1 MNKIY
6 KIIWNSVKRQ
16 WIVTSELANRGK
28 TKSLKLIAVATLT
41 SLSAYSMAT
50 CNISNSQVSVDNS
63 GNTACS
69 IQSGTYER
77 GSATNDVITVKDK
90 GIAVVNGNLQVKN
103 TGQYHA
109 IVVGTPYSN
118 RDGGQLTINGDLNI
132 DSDARINVDDNR
144 TNARPSGLLIGDLS
158 QVTIKGNVNIVHME
172 NEEGGGVGKKYASG
186 APIRVW
192 NKIAGNSSL
201 IVEGETRLKSNG
213 DGIRNGEE
221 HNTLS
226 QMKGGNLTFN
236 KKVDIDVVF
245 VGLKNNAGKVTFK
258 DDTNIFAADGI
269 SIVQTHANGKI
280 LAEKDLTLTSR
291 GVHNAIDIYGG
302 KIDAQK
308 KTTIST
314 EGSGTTHGVTSS
326 AVFITDGE
334 ITFGEELIA
343 TTNGTSTAIN
353 LFGNG
358 DVFQLEGGTIHLA
371 QKNTLTAENNGHG
384 IFMTDGE
391 VTSNN
396 VNSLDIKVNKGKA
409 IFVKGGDLSIK
420 NTTISK
426 VDSGQAIELAGGRF
440 STHGYLQFEQSSA
453 DTAAIHSTVVSN
465 QTAEF
470 INTGSLN
477 ISNLSD
483 MTDIINHEG
492 SGTLD
497 VYNSGNLI
505 TTKGKALANTSN
517 GSIIALNEGGVISGQ
532 IDAGNG
538 IINLENLNYGSYIG
552 RWENTGKSILNNLTN
567 EGIIEF
573 KHHPA
578 VTRASN
584 NFDTIEVKGDY
595 IGRNNATLKM
605 HTVWNHPGD
614 IDGTNSYSD
623 QFIIQGTA
631 SGQTT
636 VIPVAADGTENKID
650 GDVQQL
656 KTQINTIPVVKVGHS
671 GTDRAFI
678 GTAHTTG
685 VAEVQLAKRTT
696 AGADEYFWSITASND
711 DGGGSGGGTDG
722 GTDGGGSGGGTG
734 GGNSGKNKGTLIYAD
749 AVAGYTLMPR
759 VNLEQGFASLGTLRE
774 RRGNMTCADCS
785 ISGNRHTWA
794 RAFGKHQKQDG
805 KLRLNL
811 DTDIYGLQIG
821 HDFWAKQT
829 ANNGLN
835 MLGAYLAYSHA
846 ATDFS
851 DQYRARNGLIIA
863 DKKTGEGKSDSISLG
878 LTNTYYGA
886 NGSYLD
892 LVGQLSYL
900 HNKYSARSGKN
911 PDSQDGWGVAVS
923 AEVGRTLPLRQSNWS
938 VTPQAQLVYQLVDL
952 DSFNDG
958 IRHVDQNNQDALRGR
973 VGLRLEYNAAG
984 QAGQAASFYTV
995 GNIWHDFINP
1005 SHVSIG
1011 RDSIRE
1017 KFNTTWGEI
1026 GVGLQLPLARNSQ
1039 LYGDVRYEHNFGSS
1053 KHQSFRGNI
1062 GLKVNW

>member
-6 KIIWNSVKRQ
+6 KIIWDSVKRQ

-28 TKSLKLIAVATLT
+28 TKSIKLIAVVTLT

-50 CNISNSQVSVDNS
+50 CNLSNSQVSVDNS
-63 GNTACS
+63 NNIACS
-69 IQSGTYER
+69 IPSGTYDR
-77 GSATNDVITVKDK
+77 GSATNDVITIKDK
-90 GIAVVNGNLQVKN
+90 GIATVDGNLQVNN

-109 IVVGTPYSN
+109 IVVGTPYST

-192 NKIAGNSSL
+192 NRIAGNSSL
-201 IVEGETRLKSNG
+201 IVEGETHLKSNG

-221 HNTLS
+221 QNSLP

-245 VGLKNNAGKVTFK
+245 VGLKNNAGTVTFK

-269 SIVQTHANGKI
+269 SIIQTHAKGKI

-291 GVHNAIDIYGG
+291 GNHNAIDLFGG
-302 KIDAQK
+302 TLEAE
-308 KTTIST
+308 KTTRIFT
-314 EGSGTTHGVTSS
+314 QGQGDIVGVENATSS
-326 AVFITDGE
+326 AIYITDGN
-334 ITFGEELIA
+334 IKFGEELIA
-343 TTNGTSTAIN
+343 TTNGVDRHNNHHGT
-353 LFGNG
+353 G
-358 DVFQLEGGTIHLA
+358 DVFKLAGGSIHLA
-371 QKNTLTAENNGHG
+371 QKNTLTALNDGHG

-440 STHGYLQFEQSSA
+440 STHGYLKFEQSSA

-497 VYNSGNLI
+497 VYNSGHLI
-505 TTKGKALANTSN
+505 TTKGNALANTST
-517 GSIIALNEGGVISGQ
+517 GTIIALNEGGVISGQ
-532 IDAGNG
+532 IDAGDG
-538 IINLENLNYGSYIG
+538 IIDLENLNYGSYIG

-573 KHHPA
+573 KHNPA
-578 VTRASN
+578 VTRGSSDFN
-584 NFDTIEVKGDY
+584 TIEVKGDY

-605 HTVWNHPGD
+605 HTVWNHPGN
-614 IDGTNSYSD
+614 IDGTNSNSD
-623 QFIIQGTA
+623 KLIIQGTA

-650 GDVQQL
+650 GDVQRL

-671 GTDRAFI
+671 GADRAFI

-685 VAEVQLAKRTT
+685 VADIQLAKRTT
-696 AGADEYFWSITASND
+696 TSGDEYFWTITASND
-711 DGGGSGGGTDG
+711 DDGDGGGGGTDEG
-722 GTDGGGSGGGTG
+722 K
-734 GGNSGKNKGTLIYAD
+734 SGKNKGTLIYAD
-749 AVAGYTLMPR
+749 AVAGYTVMPR

-785 ISGNRHTWA
+785 ASGNRHTWA

-811 DTDIYGLQIG
+811 DTDIYGVQIG

-846 ATDFS
+846 TTDFS
-851 DQYRARNGLIIA
+851 DQYRARNGLIIS

-911 PDSQDGWGVAVS
+911 PDSQDGWGAAVS

>member
-6 KIIWNSVKRQ
+6 KIIWDSVKRQ

-28 TKSLKLIAVATLT
+28 TKSIKLIAVVTLT

-50 CNISNSQVSVDNS
+50 CNINNSQVSVDNS

-69 IQSGTYER
+69 IPFGTYNR

-90 GIAVVNGNLQVKN
+90 GIATVNGNLKVKN

-109 IVVGTPYSN
+109 IVVGTPYST

-132 DSDARINVDDNR
+132 DSDARLNTDESKTEER
-144 TNARPSGLLIGDLS
+144 SSGLLIGDRS
-158 QVTIKGNVNIVHME
+158 QVTINGNVNIVHMD
-172 NEEGGGVGKKYASG
+172 NEEGGGVGHKYKSG
-186 APIRVW
+186 APIRIW

-201 IVEGETRLKSNG
+201 TVEGETHLKSNG

-221 HNTLS
+221 KDEFSEN
-226 QMKGGNLTFN
+226 KGGNLTFN
-236 KKVDIDVVF
+236 QKVNIDVRF
-245 VGLKNNAGKVTFK
+245 VGLKNNAGVVKFK
-258 DDTNIFAADGI
+258 DDTNISASEGI
-269 SIVQTHANGKI
+269 AIIQRDAKAQIT
-280 LAEKDLTLTSR
+280 AEKDLTLTSR
-291 GVHNAIDIYGG
+291 GYHNAIDMYGG

-314 EGSGTTHGVTSS
+314 EGSGAHYSESSS
-326 AVFITDGE
+326 AVYITDGK

-343 TTNGTSTAIN
+343 TTKGTSTATN
-353 LFGNG
+353 LSGNG
-358 DVFQLEGGTIHLA
+358 DVLQLKGGSIDLA

-391 VTSNN
+391 VTSNR

-426 VDSGQAIELAGGRF
+426 VDSGQAIELAGGTF
-440 STHGYLQFEQSSA
+440 STHGYLKFEQSSA
-453 DTAAIHSTVVSN
+453 DTAAIHSTVVSG

-470 INTGSLN
+470 INTGSLD

-497 VYNSGNLI
+497 VYNSGHLI
-505 TTKGKALANTSN
+505 TTKGNALANTSN
-517 GSIIALNEGGVISGQ
+517 GTIIALNEGGVISGQ
-532 IDAGNG
+532 IDAGDG
-538 IINLENLNYGSYIG
+538 IIDLENLNYGSYIG

-573 KHHPA
+573 KHNPA
-578 VTRASN
+578 VTRGSSDFN
-584 NFDTIEVKGDY
+584 TIEVKGDY

-605 HTVWNHPGD
+605 HTVWNHPGN
-614 IDGTNSYSD
+614 IDGTNSNSD
-623 QFIIQGTA
+623 KLIIQGTA

-650 GDVQQL
+650 GNVQQL

-671 GTDRAFI
+671 GADRAFI

-685 VAEVQLAKRTT
+685 VADIQLAKRTT
-696 AGADEYFWSITASND
+696 TSGDEYFWTITASND
-711 DGGGSGGGTDG
+711 DGGGSGGGTEGG
-722 GTDGGGSGGGTG
+722 GTEGGGTG

-749 AVAGYTLMPR
+749 AVAGYTVMPR

-774 RRGNMTCADCS
+774 RRGNMTCTDCS
-785 ISGNRHTWA
+785 ASGNRHTWA

-811 DTDIYGLQIG
+811 DTDIYGVQIG

-846 ATDFS
+846 TTDFS
-851 DQYRARNGLIIA
+851 DQYRARNGLIIS

-900 HNKYSARSGKN
+900 HNKYSARSGNN
-911 PDSQDGWGVAVS
+911 PDSQDGWGAAVS

-984 QAGQAASFYTV
+984 QARQTASFYTL